1 MPHQASGLAR
11 VADASRIL
19 NCIVGSSR
27 RKTRLLMAT
36 VNVAG
41 LVQSGWVRNVHVA
54 FAVLV
59 VYEHLLQMKN
69 EVELFWTSRC
79 LDTSAWCLMWE
90 MPSSFCGK
98 IPLLHV
104 SSYLRRGQIY

>member
-1 MPHQASGLAR
+1 
-11 VADASRIL
+11 
-19 NCIVGSSR
+19 
-27 RKTRLLMAT
+27 MAT

-69 EVELFWTSRC
+69 EVELFWTSRWSVTKY
-79 LDTSAWCLMWE
+79 LFLWSRYFSLVLNVGDAI
-90 MPSSFCGK
+90 GK
-98 IPLLHV
+98 APLFFL
-104 SSYLRRGQIY
+104 